1 MRVQITLNI
10 IRHDQDDCER
20 ETIQKNNRYRWIVLF
35 VAVFGFVLFNFAF
48 QSVPPLLNSL
58 QVFFNMDNSTAG
70 LLMSLV
76 VIPGIFLALPAG
88 MLINR
93 HGFRKIGCTSG
104 ILVAVGSLITA
115 VSLTFPQA
123 ILGRLIIGIG
133 GCFLTIGAA
142 VVIPQWFEPKE
153 IGKAMGIYVAGVPI
167 AVIAAFLVTPI
178 LAQNYGWQT
187 PFYLSSSASIVSAF
201 LFWALVRNG
210 PFRIAASV
218 GPAEVKQSLSSREL
232 WKIGIIWMLFNMS
245 AIGFLTWAPVM
256 FVTFKSLDIIYA
268 SILSSSI
275 MIVALFLA
283 PLYGW
288 ASDKIDRRKPFIIIG
303 AIITGALNFSVA
315 YLLGIPLL
323 LAVVLSGFSGA
334 AVPGLIMAIAART
347 LPQKQAGISFGVMT
361 MWQNIGITISAPLI
375 GYILQTSQS
384 MILTFAIISLFSIV
398 LAGLT
403 LTTHT
408 R

>member
-1 MRVQITLNI
+1 M
-10 IRHDQDDCER
+10 
-20 ETIQKNNRYRWIVLF
+20 QKNNNKYCWVILS

-58 QVFFNMDNSTAG
+58 QVIFNVDNSTAA

-76 VIPGIFLALPAG
+76 VIPGVFLALPAG
-88 MLINR
+88 MLINK
-93 HGFRKIGCTSG
+93 HGFRKIGTISA
-104 ILVAVGSLITA
+104 ISLTIGSLITA
-115 VSLTFPQA
+115 FSLTFPQ
-123 ILGRLIIGIG
+123 ILIGRLIIGIG

-142 VVIPQWFEPKE
+142 VVIPQWFAPKD

-167 AVIAAFLVTPI
+167 AVVAAFFATPI

-187 PFYLSSSASIVSAF
+187 PFYITSIAAIISAILF
-201 LFWALVRNG
+201 LALIKDG
-210 PFRIAASV
+210 PYRIASSV
-218 GPAEVKQSLSSREL
+218 GPADVKQALSSLEL

-256 FVTFKSLDIIYA
+256 FVTFKSFDIIYA

-275 MIVALFLA
+275 MIVALFMA

-303 AIITGALNFSVA
+303 ALITGALNFSVG

-323 LAVVLSGFSGA
+323 LTIVLSGFSGA

-361 MWQNIGITISAPLI
+361 MWQNIGITITAPLI

-384 MILTFAIISLFSIV
+384 MILTFAGISIISV
-398 LAGLT
+398 LLAAIA
-403 LTTHT
+403 LTTKSK
-408 R
+408 

>member
-1 MRVQITLNI
+1 M
-10 IRHDQDDCER
+10 E
-20 ETIQKNNRYRWIVLF
+20 KNSNYSWVILF
-35 VAVFGFVLFNFAF
+35 VAVLGFVLFNFAF

-58 QVFFNMDNSTAG
+58 QVIFNVDNSTAA

-76 VIPGIFLALPAG
+76 VIPGVFLALPAG
-88 MLINR
+88 MLINK
-93 HGFRKIGCTSG
+93 HGFRKIGG
-104 ILVAVGSLITA
+104 ISAISLTIGSLITA
-115 VSLTFPQA
+115 FSLTFPQML
-123 ILGRLIIGIG
+123 IGRLIIGIG

-142 VVIPQWFEPKE
+142 VVIPQWFAPKD
-153 IGKAMGIYVAGVPI
+153 IGKAMGVYVAGVPI
-167 AVIAAFLVTPI
+167 AVVAAFFATPI
-178 LAQNYGWQT
+178 LAQNYGWQI
-187 PFYLSSSASIVSAF
+187 PFYITSIASVISAILF
-201 LFWALVRNG
+201 LALVKDG
-210 PFRIAASV
+210 PYRIAASV
-218 GPAEVKQSLSSREL
+218 GPLEVKQALSSREL

-256 FVTFKSLDIIYA
+256 FVTFKSFDIIYA

-275 MIVALFLA
+275 MIVALFMA

-303 AIITGALNFSVA
+303 ALITGALNFSVG

-323 LAVVLSGFSGA
+323 MAIVLSGFSGA

-361 MWQNIGITISAPLI
+361 MWQNIGITITAPLI

-384 MILTFAIISLFSIV
+384 MILTFAGISIISVF
-398 LAGLT
+398 LAAIT
-403 LTTHT
+403 LTTKSK
-408 R
+408 

>member
-1 MRVQITLNI
+1 MTTRV
-10 IRHDQDDCER
+10 CER
-20 ETIQKNNRYRWIVLF
+20 ESMEKNSNNYSWVILF
-35 VAVFGFVLFNFAF
+35 VAVLGFVLFNFAF

-58 QVFFNMDNSTAG
+58 QVIFNVDNSTAA

-76 VIPGIFLALPAG
+76 VIPGVFLALPAG
-88 MLINR
+88 MLINK
-93 HGFRKIGCTSG
+93 HGFRKIGG
-104 ILVAVGSLITA
+104 ISAISLTIGSLITA
-115 VSLTFPQA
+115 FSLTFPQML
-123 ILGRLIIGIG
+123 IGRLIIGIG

-142 VVIPQWFEPKE
+142 VVIPQWFAPKD
-153 IGKAMGIYVAGVPI
+153 IGKAMGVYVAGVPI
-167 AVIAAFLVTPI
+167 AVVAAFFATPI

-187 PFYLSSSASIVSAF
+187 PFYITSIASVISAILF
-201 LFWALVRNG
+201 LALVKDG
-210 PFRIAASV
+210 PYRIAASV
-218 GPAEVKQSLSSREL
+218 SPLEVKQALSNREL

-275 MIVALFLA
+275 MIVALFMA

-303 AIITGALNFSVA
+303 ALITGALNFSVG

-323 LAVVLSGFSGA
+323 LAIVLSGFSGA

-361 MWQNIGITISAPLI
+361 MWQNIGITITAPLI

-384 MILTFAIISLFSIV
+384 MILTFAGISILSVF
-398 LAGLT
+398 LAAIT
-403 LTTHT
+403 LTTKSK
-408 R
+408 

>member
-1 MRVQITLNI
+1 M
-10 IRHDQDDCER
+10 E
-20 ETIQKNNRYRWIVLF
+20 KNSNNYSWVILF
-35 VAVFGFVLFNFAF
+35 VAVLGFVLFNFAF

-58 QVFFNMDNSTAG
+58 QVIFNVDNSTAA

-76 VIPGIFLALPAG
+76 VIPGVFLALPAG
-88 MLINR
+88 MLINK
-93 HGFRKIGCTSG
+93 HGFRKIGG
-104 ILVAVGSLITA
+104 ISAISLTIGSLITA
-115 VSLTFPQA
+115 FSLTFPQML
-123 ILGRLIIGIG
+123 IGRLIIGIG

-142 VVIPQWFEPKE
+142 VVIPQWFAPKD
-153 IGKAMGIYVAGVPI
+153 IGKAMGVYVAGVPI
-167 AVIAAFLVTPI
+167 AVVAAFFATPI
-178 LAQNYGWQT
+178 LAQNYGWQI
-187 PFYLSSSASIVSAF
+187 PFYITSIASVISAILF
-201 LFWALVRNG
+201 LALVKDG
-210 PFRIAASV
+210 PYRIAASV
-218 GPAEVKQSLSSREL
+218 SPLEVKQALSSREL

-256 FVTFKSLDIIYA
+256 FITFKSFDIIYA

-275 MIVALFLA
+275 MIVALFMA

-303 AIITGALNFSVA
+303 ALITGTLNFSVG

-323 LAVVLSGFSGA
+323 MAIVLSGFSGA

-361 MWQNIGITISAPLI
+361 MWQNIGITITAPLI

-384 MILTFAIISLFSIV
+384 MILTFAGISIISVF
-398 LAGLT
+398 LAAIT
-403 LTTHT
+403 LTTKSK
-408 R
+408 

>member
-1 MRVQITLNI
+1 MTTRV
-10 IRHDQDDCER
+10 CER
-20 ETIQKNNRYRWIVLF
+20 EHGEKQYNYSWVILF
-35 VAVFGFVLFNFAF
+35 VAVLGFVLFNFAF

-58 QVFFNMDNSTAG
+58 QVIFNVDNSTAA

-76 VIPGIFLALPAG
+76 VIPGVFLALPAG
-88 MLINR
+88 MLINK
-93 HGFRKIGCTSG
+93 HGFRKIGG
-104 ILVAVGSLITA
+104 ISAISLTIGSLITA
-115 VSLTFPQA
+115 FSLTFPQML
-123 ILGRLIIGIG
+123 IGRLIIGIG

-142 VVIPQWFEPKE
+142 VVIPQWFAPKD
-153 IGKAMGIYVAGVPI
+153 IGKAMGVYVAGVPI
-167 AVIAAFLVTPI
+167 AVVAAFFATPI
-178 LAQNYGWQT
+178 LAQNYGWQI
-187 PFYLSSSASIVSAF
+187 PFYITSIASVISAILF
-201 LFWALVRNG
+201 LALVKDG
-210 PFRIAASV
+210 PYRIAASV
-218 GPAEVKQSLSSREL
+218 GPLEVKQALSSREL

-256 FVTFKSLDIIYA
+256 FVTFKSFDIIYA

-275 MIVALFLA
+275 MIVALFMA

-303 AIITGALNFSVA
+303 ALITGALNFSVG

-323 LAVVLSGFSGA
+323 MAIVLSGFSGA

-361 MWQNIGITISAPLI
+361 MWQNIGITITAPLI

-384 MILTFAIISLFSIV
+384 MILTFAGISIISVF
-398 LAGLT
+398 LAAIT
-403 LTTHT
+403 LTTKSK
-408 R
+408 

>member
-1 MRVQITLNI
+1 MQNNNNKYKWI
-10 IRHDQDDCER
+10 I
-20 ETIQKNNRYRWIVLF
+20 LF

-48 QSVPPLLNSL
+48 QSVPPLLNSF
-58 QVFFNMDNSTAG
+58 QVIFNVDNSTAA

-76 VIPGIFLALPAG
+76 VVPGIFLALPAG
-88 MLINR
+88 MLINK
-93 HGFRKIGCTSG
+93 HGFRKIGSISAISLT
-104 ILVAVGSLITA
+104 IGSLITA
-115 VSLTFPQA
+115 LSLTFPQA
-123 ILGRLIIGIG
+123 LLGRLIIGIG

-142 VVIPQWFEPKE
+142 VVIPQWFAPKD

-167 AVIAAFLVTPI
+167 AVITAFFATPI

-187 PFYLSSSASIVSAF
+187 PFYLASIASVISAILF
-201 LFWALVRNG
+201 LALVKDG

-218 GPAEVKQSLSSREL
+218 GPAEVKEALSSREL

-256 FVTFKSLDIIYA
+256 FATFKSLDIIFA

-288 ASDKIDRRKPFIIIG
+288 ASDRIDRRKPFIIIG
-303 AIITGALNFSVA
+303 ALITGALNFSIG
-315 YLLGIPLL
+315 YLLGFPLII
-323 LAVVLSGFSGA
+323 AIVLSGVSGA
-334 AVPGLIMAIAART
+334 AVPGLVMAIAART

-361 MWQNIGITISAPLI
+361 MWQNIGITITAPVI

-384 MILTFAIISLFSIV
+384 MTLTFASISIISVF
-398 LAGLT
+398 LAAIT
-403 LTTHT
+403 LTTKSK
-408 R
+408 

>member
-1 MRVQITLNI
+1 M
-10 IRHDQDDCER
+10 
-20 ETIQKNNRYRWIVLF
+20 
-35 VAVFGFVLFNFAF
+35 
-48 QSVPPLLNSL
+48 
-58 QVFFNMDNSTAG
+58 TA
-70 LLMSLV
+70 L
-76 VIPGIFLALPAG
+76 
-88 MLINR
+88 
-93 HGFRKIGCTSG
+93 
-104 ILVAVGSLITA
+104 
-115 VSLTFPQA
+115 SLTFPQA
-123 ILGRLIIGIG
+123 LLGRLIIGIG

-167 AVIAAFLVTPI
+167 AVISAFFAIPI
-178 LAQNYGWQT
+178 LAQNYGWQI
-187 PFYLSSSASIVSAF
+187 PFYITSIASVISAILF
-201 LFWALVRNG
+201 LALVKDG
-210 PFRIAASV
+210 PYRIAASV
-218 GPAEVKQSLSSREL
+218 GPLEVKQALSSREL

-256 FVTFKSLDIIYA
+256 FVTFKSFDIINA

-275 MIVALFLA
+275 MIVALFMA

-303 AIITGALNFSVA
+303 ALITGALNFSVG

-323 LAVVLSGFSGA
+323 LAIVLSGFSGA

-361 MWQNIGITISAPLI
+361 MWQNIGITIIAPLI

-384 MILTFAIISLFSIV
+384 MILTFAAISIISVF
-398 LAGLT
+398 LAAIT
-403 LTTHT
+403 LTTKSK
-408 R
+408 

>member
-1 MRVQITLNI
+1 
-10 IRHDQDDCER
+10 
-20 ETIQKNNRYRWIVLF
+20 
-35 VAVFGFVLFNFAF
+35 
-48 QSVPPLLNSL
+48 
-58 QVFFNMDNSTAG
+58 MDNSAAG

-88 MLINR
+88 MLINK
-93 HGFRKIGCTSG
+93 HGFRKIGGTSAV
-104 ILVAVGSLITA
+104 LVAVGSLITA
-115 VSLTFPQA
+115 VSLTYPQA
-123 ILGRLIIGIG
+123 LLGRLIIGIG

-167 AVIAAFLVTPI
+167 AVIAAFFAIPI

-187 PFYLSSSASIVSAF
+187 PFYLASAASIVSAVLF
-201 LFWALVRNG
+201 LALVRNG
-210 PFRIAASV
+210 PFRIAGSV
-218 GPAEVKQSLSSREL
+218 GPSDLKQALSSREL
-232 WKIGIIWMLFNMS
+232 WKIGVIWMLFNMS

-256 FVTFKSLDIIYA
+256 FVTFKSLDMIYA
-268 SILSSSI
+268 SIISSSI

-288 ASDKIDRRKPFIIIG
+288 ASDKIDRRKPFITIG
-303 AIITGALNFSVA
+303 ALVTGALNFLIG
-315 YLLGIPLL
+315 YLLGFPLL
-323 LAVVLSGFSGA
+323 IAIVLSGFSGA
-334 AVPGLIMAIAART
+334 AVPGLVMAIAART

-361 MWQNIGITISAPLI
+361 MWQNIGITVAAPLI

-384 MILTFAIISLFSIV
+384 MILTFASISVLSIV

-403 LTTHT
+403 VTT
-408 R
+408 RSK

>member
-1 MRVQITLNI
+1 MTRRIS
-10 IRHDQDDCER
+10 R
-20 ETIQKNNRYRWIVLF
+20 EGESMQKNNNKYSWVILF

-58 QVFFNMDNSTAG
+58 QVIFNVDNSTAA

-88 MLINR
+88 MLINK
-93 HGFRKIGCTSG
+93 HGFRKIGSISAISLT
-104 ILVAVGSLITA
+104 IGSLITA
-115 VSLTFPQA
+115 FSLTLPQA
-123 ILGRLIIGIG
+123 LLGRLIIGIG

-142 VVIPQWFEPKE
+142 VVIPQWFAPKD

-167 AVIAAFLVTPI
+167 AVIAAFFATPI

-187 PFYLSSSASIVSAF
+187 PFYLTSIASVISAILF
-201 LFWALVRNG
+201 LALVKDG

-218 GPAEVKQSLSSREL
+218 GPAEVKQALSSREL

-303 AIITGALNFSVA
+303 ALITGALNFSVG

-323 LAVVLSGFSGA
+323 MAIVLSGFSGA

-361 MWQNIGITISAPLI
+361 MWQNIGITITAPLI

-384 MILTFAIISLFSIV
+384 MILTFASISIFSV
-398 LAGLT
+398 FLAGIT
-403 LTTHT
+403 LTTKSK
-408 R
+408 